1 MIVMEKLTAGIKERR
16 AYMKNRGIR
25 KLLKGKGGDATLN
38 WILGVVIGVA
48 AVAIII
54 GLVNAAIPTLW
65 TSVMDKIT
73 AVLN

>member
-1 MIVMEKLTAGIKERR
+1 MIVMEKLTASIKERR
-16 AYMKNRGIR
+16 AYMENRGIR
-25 KLLKGKGGDATLN
+25 QLLKGKSGDATLN

>member
-1 MIVMEKLTAGIKERR
+1 MTVMNQLTASVKERR
-16 AYMKNRGIR
+16 AYMKNRSIR
-25 KLLKGKGGDATLN
+25 HLLIEKGGDATLN

>member
-1 MIVMEKLTAGIKERR
+1 MIVMEKLTASIKERR
-16 AYMKNRGIR
+16 TYMKNRGIR